1 MIAPSI
7 ERLCKDPQSQLVLV
21 RIEYRLDME
30 CMMLL
35 DEVGRDP

>member
-1 MIAPSI
+1 MIAPAI
-7 ERLCKDPQSQLVLV
+7 EPLCRDPQSQLVVV

-35 DEVGRDP
+35 DEVGQP